1 VLGGGLDIVGGGG
14 GGIWVVRG
22 RDSRGRDIMYVMEK
36 QKSHTC
42 FIEAIVGPPMNRRSG
57 C

>member
-1 VLGGGLDIVGGGG
+1 MDIVNGG
-14 GGIWVVRG
+14 GGIWVARG

-42 FIEAIVGPPMNRRSG
+42 FIEELLVLR
-57 C
+57 